1 MLGDQVVGHARDLAR
16 WIIGKGPTELMKRDD
31 VTVQMSLFDF
41 VLIWEGQVRTPPT
54 MFLLHNLSAE
64 S

>member
-1 MLGDQVVGHARDLAR
+1 MLGDQVVGHAPDSPR
-16 WIIGKGPTELMKRDD
+16 WIIGKGPAELMKRDD

-54 MFLLHNLSAE
+54 MFSLHNLNTE